1 MSPIITVDIQ
11 IRFADVD
18 MLGHVNN
25 VNLQHYFDLGKTDY
39 FRRVLKLGIVWD
51 QLGVITANTN
61 TSYFAQT
68 RMTDRIYVETRV
80 ERIGQKSLTV
90 YQRIIEHDSEE
101 VKAESR
107 TVLVAFDFSQ
117 QESVPVP
124 ESWRQQIG
132 L

>member
-107 TVLVAFDFSQ
+107 TVLVAFDFSR

-132 L
+132 F

>member
-132 L
+132 F